1 MLETPFKWIES
12 ERERESDFCDENWIE
27 MRFLEDLLIAM
38 EDRQILGSAEIATNF
53 PKLSCPAAS
62 QESPGMFYICL
73 PFWSIPA
80 RSLAH
85 YWRHGT

>member
-1 MLETPFKWIES
+1 
-12 ERERESDFCDENWIE
+12 
-27 MRFLEDLLIAM
+27 
-38 EDRQILGSAEIATNF
+38 
-53 PKLSCPAAS
+53 
-62 QESPGMFYICL
+62 MFYICL